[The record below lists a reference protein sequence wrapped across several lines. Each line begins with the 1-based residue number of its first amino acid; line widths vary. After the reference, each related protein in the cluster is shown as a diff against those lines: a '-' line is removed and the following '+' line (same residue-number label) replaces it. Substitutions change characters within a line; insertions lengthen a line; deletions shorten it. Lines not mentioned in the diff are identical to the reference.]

1 MSDTPSSRGLE
12 RIRRFAW
19 LLDNSIP
26 IPGTRLRIGLDPI
39 LGLIPGVGDL
49 IGAVF
54 SAWILYQ
61 ADLLGASRATL
72 VRMSWNVL
80 VEVMIGAIPILGDLF
95 DAGWKAN
102 ARNVAILERQLATP
116 RIQRSQDRR
125 FIAILVG
132 GLLAGTAAVAVLGL
146 LLGRWLVR
154 LF

>member
-1 MSDTPSSRGLE
+1 MRPATPSAALE
-12 RIRRFAW
+12 RIKRFAW

-26 IPGTRLRIGLDPI
+26 IPGTRLRVGLDPI

-49 IGAVF
+49 IGAAF

-72 VRMSWNVL
+72 FRMSWNVL
-80 VEVMIGAIPILGDLF
+80 VEVVVGSIPILGDLF

-102 ARNVAILERQLATP
+102 AKNVAILERHLETP
-116 RIQRSQDRR
+116 RVQRSQDRM

-146 LLGRWLVR
+146 LLGQWLVK